1 MRLVLAAFV
10 AGLLLAGGSAS
21 AAPQFAMPHQ
31 TGPGTAAPLHL
42 VAGGCGIGFHRQ
54 RWRDRYGYWHVRCV
68 PTR

>member
-10 AGLLLAGGSAS
+10 TALLLAGGSAS
-21 AAPQFAMPHQ
+21 ATPQFAMPHQ
-31 TGPGTAAPLHL
+31 TRPAAAPLHL

-68 PTR
+68 PNR